1 MTSVVA
7 LDTTSA
13 PSTFV
18 TRAAPVRV
26 GLLGCG
32 NVGSAFAALARSSS
46 QPPLGITHALIRDS
60 LRPRPTLPPAA
71 RRVVDP
77 GAFFA
82 TPPDVLVELLG
93 GIEPARTLVLE
104 ALHRGI
110 PVVTANKSL
119 LAAHGVELR
128 EAATR
133 SSTPLLYEAAVV
145 AGVPFLGIFA
155 RRPNAADVKSLIGVV
170 NGTSNYILT
179 QARDRRCGID
189 EPLAEAQRLGYAE
202 PDPSSDIDGIDAAQ
216 KLVVLLQHFA
226 HVNVRT
232 EAIETGGIRDIDSAE
247 IDHAAELGGTLKPVI
262 SADWNGQLQ
271 AFSGT
276 VFIPR
281 GHLLAGVDG
290 VENALVLSGRRGRLV
305 FRGPGAGP
313 EVTAATV
320 LDDVLEALTMQS
332 TVVFPRLD
340 RHGAVDSG
348 HWLVRDPRRVAP
360 A

>member
-1 MTSVVA
+1 M
-7 LDTTSA
+7 
-13 PSTFV
+13 
-18 TRAAPVRV
+18 
-26 GLLGCG
+26 
-32 NVGSAFAALARSSS
+32 
-46 QPPLGITHALIRDS
+46 
-60 LRPRPTLPPAA
+60 
-71 RRVVDP
+71 
-77 GAFFA
+77 
-82 TPPDVLVELLG
+82 
-93 GIEPARTLVLE
+93 
-104 ALHRGI
+104 
-110 PVVTANKSL
+110 
-119 LAAHGVELR
+119 
-128 EAATR
+128 
-133 SSTPLLYEAAVV
+133 
-145 AGVPFLGIFA
+145 PFLGIFA

-340 RHGAVDSG
+340 RQEPSSPVTGWFVTLAGSLLPDGVDIADLLASYGIYLQRTSTGGRGTFAAVT
-348 HWLVRDPRRVAP
+348 WPAPRLRLEAALRALEAATRCATKHYRALDV
-360 A
+360 

>member
-1 MTSVVA
+1 MS
-7 LDTTSA
+7 
-13 PSTFV
+13 PS
-18 TRAAPVRV
+18 TRAARHHVCNESR
-26 GLLGCG
+26 
-32 NVGSAFAALARSSS
+32 ARSRRTPRLRQCRQRLRGTSAERFTAPS
-46 QPPLGITHALIRDS
+46 RDNT
-60 LRPRPTLPPAA
+60 RPHTRLSPAATDAAPAA

-189 EPLAEAQRLGYAE
+189 QPLAEAQRLGYAE

-262 SADWNGQLQ
+262 SADWNEQLQ

-276 VFIPR
+276 AFIPR

-320 LDDVLEALTMQS
+320 LDDVLEAVTMQS

-340 RHGAVDSG
+340 RQEPSTPVTGWFVT
-348 HWLVRDPRRVAP
+348 PRRVVP